1 MSFERGHGA
10 WPRNTPLKCWPN
22 VFARGHMHMI
32 SFEELSIIFCD
43 PKGKSSGKIWE
54 RDVILTMRTAYCQS
68 VLGVRCIAG
77 GGGINSDCEG
87 TLRRRS
93 ETSGMCCR
101 PAYMVLR
108 TRCTVSCERPACP
121 AAHCTICSPTLSV
134 SIPSAAAVPSGIAAP
149 GMVAPLEFGLE
160 AAWSTAFSSSDCI
173 LDAAMAEGGGRR
185 EASAGRVDI
194 LESERCRID
203 FTSESGSDYL
213 YLTGTRY
220 AFFFL
225 VFS

>member
-1 MSFERGHGA
+1 
-10 WPRNTPLKCWPN
+10 
-22 VFARGHMHMI
+22 MI

-43 PKGKSSGKIWE
+43 PKGRCCGGGEECGEKESGGKIWE
-54 RDVILTMRTAYCQS
+54 RDVIITIRTAYSQS

-101 PAYMVLR
+101 PAYMVLK

-173 LDAAMAEGGGRR
+173 LDAAMAEGQ
-185 EASAGRVDI
+185 
-194 LESERCRID
+194 SERGGGAEKPRLDGLIILTSERWRID
-203 FTSESGSDYL
+203 FTLTSG
-213 YLTGTRY
+213 
-220 AFFFL
+220 
-225 VFS
+225 